1 MSALWEPITLGEH
14 FLRGA
19 EQYGD
24 RIALSDGTQKV
35 TYRQLVELAGTDR
48 ERLRQAGVQP
58 HELVIMQMSNG
69 IPFVQMFLA
78 LMLEEIVPILMLPN
92 HGVRELTGIQSKV
105 HCRFHLTDD
114 GIQHFTGMKQVAYVA
129 PEAVVKAQSP
139 DARIA
144 ILLLS
149 GGTTGIPKL
158 IPRTH
163 GDYYY
168 SCMQTANKNHWSDQT
183 TLLTPLPLGHNF
195 ALAHPGILGVL
206 FHGGKAVV
214 PRYASPLDMLNL
226 IRAEQVN
233 ALILVPALLHLLMEA
248 RELLP
253 EADLSTLRQIYV
265 GGAMLPVADAERT
278 VELFG
283 NVLIQ
288 VFGTA
293 EGLVCTTQQDD
304 PLEKILTT
312 QGTPVSPHDE
322 LRIVD
327 GSGDLLPAGQRG
339 ELLTRGPYTIHYY
352 YGILDKDN
360 QYFTSDGWYKTGDLA
375 SIDAQGYITIHGRIK
390 ERINRAGEKIIPS
403 YLEGLLTE
411 WGVFSEVAVIGV
423 PDPVLTERIC
433 ICGKPISG
441 ADMLDLGQINHFLKE
456 KGVSGFCM
464 GDDYLEVHTWP
475 LTAVGKT
482 DKKQLLKLA
491 EEQDPNSGVLPHRR
505 IPGAE
510 PRRRPRP
517 RLLGDS
523 GDSHPP
529 GQAAPSVAG
538 RPHPPRHSVPFER
551 LCGLL

>member
-1 MSALWEPITLGEH
+1 MP
-14 FLRGA
+14 
-19 EQYGD
+19 
-24 RIALSDGTQKV
+24 
-35 TYRQLVELAGTDR
+35 
-48 ERLRQAGVQP
+48 
-58 HELVIMQMSNG
+58 
-69 IPFVQMFLA
+69 
-78 LMLEEIVPILMLPN
+78 
-92 HGVRELTGIQSKV
+92 SK
-105 HCRFHLTDD
+105 
-114 GIQHFTGMKQVAYVA
+114 
-129 PEAVVKAQSP
+129 
-139 DARIA
+139 
-144 ILLLS
+144 
-149 GGTTGIPKL
+149 
-158 IPRTH
+158 
-163 GDYYY
+163 
-168 SCMQTANKNHWSDQT
+168 TANKNHWSDQT

-214 PRYASPLDMLNL
+214 PRYASPLDMLTL
-226 IRAEQVN
+226 ISAEQVN

-253 EADLSTLRQIYV
+253 EADLSTLRQIFV

-293 EGLVCTTQQDD
+293 EGLICTTQQDD

-327 GSGDLLPAGQRG
+327 GNGDPLPAGQRG

-360 QYFTSDGWYKTGDLA
+360 QYFTPDGWYKTGDLA
-375 SIDAQGYITIHGRIK
+375 SMDAQGYITIHGRIK

-411 WGVFSEVAVIGV
+411 WGMFSEVAVIGV

-433 ICGKPISG
+433 ICGKPIG
-441 ADMLDLGQINHFLKE
+441 GTDVLDLGQINHFLKE

-482 DKKQLLKLA
+482 DKKQL
-491 EEQDPNSGVLPHRR
+491 
-505 IPGAE
+505 
-510 PRRRPRP
+510 
-517 RLLGDS
+517 
-523 GDSHPP
+523 
-529 GQAAPSVAG
+529 
-538 RPHPPRHSVPFER
+538 F
-551 LCGLL
+551 

>member
-1 MSALWEPITLGEH
+1 MNALWEPITLGEH
-14 FLRGA
+14 FLRAA

-35 TYRQLVELAGTDR
+35 TYRQLAELAEADR
-48 ERLRQAGVQP
+48 EQLRQAGVQP

-78 LMLEEIVPILMLPN
+78 LMLEEVVPILMLPN

-129 PEAVVKAQSP
+129 PEPVVKAQSP
-139 DARIA
+139 DERIA

-168 SCMQTANKNHWSDQT
+168 SCMQTANKNHWSHQT

-195 ALAHPGILGVL
+195 ALAHPGILGGL

-214 PRYASPLDMLNL
+214 PRYASPLDMLTL

-253 EADLSTLRQIYV
+253 EADLSTLRQIFV

-293 EGLVCTTQQDD
+293 EGLICTTQQDD

-322 LRIVD
+322 LLIVD
-327 GSGDLLPAGQRG
+327 GSGVPLPAGQRG

-360 QYFTSDGWYKTGDLA
+360 QYFTPDGWYKTGDLA
-375 SIDAQGYITIHGRIK
+375 SMDAEGYITIHGRIK

-433 ICGKPISG
+433 ICGKPIG
-441 ADMLDLGQINHFLKE
+441 GTDVLDLGQINHFLKE

-464 GDDYLEVHTWP
+464 GDDYLEVHTGP

-491 EEQDPNSGVLPHRR
+491 EAQK
-505 IPGAE
+505 A
-510 PRRRPRP
+510 
-517 RLLGDS
+517 
-523 GDSHPP
+523 
-529 GQAAPSVAG
+529 
-538 RPHPPRHSVPFER
+538 
-551 LCGLL
+551 

>member
-24 RIALSDGTQKV
+24 RIALSDGAQKV

-78 LMLEEIVPILMLPN
+78 LMLEEVVPILMLPN

-265 GGAMLPVADAERT
+265 GGAMLPVTDAERT

-293 EGLVCTTQQDD
+293 EGLICTTRQDD

-360 QYFTSDGWYKTGDLA
+360 QYFTPDGWYKTGDLA

-441 ADMLDLGQINHFLKE
+441 TDVLDLGQINHFLKE

-491 EEQDPNSGVLPHRR
+491 EEQKT
-505 IPGAE
+505 
-510 PRRRPRP
+510 
-517 RLLGDS
+517 
-523 GDSHPP
+523 
-529 GQAAPSVAG
+529 
-538 RPHPPRHSVPFER
+538 
-551 LCGLL
+551 

>member
-24 RIALSDGTQKV
+24 RIALSDGAQKV
-35 TYRQLVELAGTDR
+35 TYRQLAELAEADR

-78 LMLEEIVPILMLPN
+78 LMLEEVVPILMLPN

-114 GIQHFTGMKQVAYVA
+114 GIQHFAGMKQVAYVA

-214 PRYASPLDMLNL
+214 PRYASPLDMLTL

-327 GSGDLLPAGQRG
+327 SSGAPLPAGQRG

-352 YGILDKDN
+352 YGILDTDH
-360 QYFTSDGWYKTGDLA
+360 QYFTPDGWYKTGDLA

-433 ICGKPISG
+433 ICGKPIG
-441 ADMLDLGQINHFLKE
+441 GTDVLDLGQINHFLKE

-482 DKKQLLKLA
+482 DKKQLRKLA
-491 EEQDPNSGVLPHRR
+491 EEQKT
-505 IPGAE
+505 
-510 PRRRPRP
+510 
-517 RLLGDS
+517 
-523 GDSHPP
+523 
-529 GQAAPSVAG
+529 
-538 RPHPPRHSVPFER
+538 
-551 LCGLL
+551 